1 MADAPEM
8 QVPTLEGVAGPR
20 EARGARRWRRLG
32 LALLAVVVAMSCLGW
47 LGPRESTVTDETG
60 RLTVTYPQLARS
72 GAESGLMV
80 EVEDVEPGTPV
91 VIEVPVA
98 VIDRLG
104 LEGMTPEP
112 LVQTSAGD
120 AVRLRFAA
128 PPEGDFSV
136 QFAGRLPTRADLG
149 PLSFDVRVTSGA
161 DELTVDTRT
170 WVLP

>member
-1 MADAPEM
+1 M
-8 QVPTLEGVAGPR
+8 AGPR

-32 LALLAVVVAMSCLGW
+32 LGLLSLVVAASCLGW
-47 LGPRESTVTDETG
+47 LGPREGTVTDETG

-80 EVEDVEPGTPV
+80 EVEDAERATPV
-91 VIEVPVA
+91 VIEVPTA
-98 VIDRLG
+98 AIDRLG

-112 LVQTSAGD
+112 VVQTSAGD
-120 AVRLRFAA
+120 SVRLRFAA
-128 PPEGDFSV
+128 PRDGNFSV

-149 PLSFDVRVTSGA
+149 PFSFDVRVTSGA
-161 DELTVDTRT
+161 DELTVDMRT